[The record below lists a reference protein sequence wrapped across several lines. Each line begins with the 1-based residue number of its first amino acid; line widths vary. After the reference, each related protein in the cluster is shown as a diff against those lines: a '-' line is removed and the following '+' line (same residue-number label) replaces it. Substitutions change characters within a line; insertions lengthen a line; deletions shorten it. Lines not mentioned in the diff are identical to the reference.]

1 MNDQWSSHTNLELV
15 VDSKSNEQKP
25 SRLVSKL
32 HQFWNLLI
40 ESMITVGEL
49 KVRASENKFG
59 SIRWTV
65 DDPLIGRRM
74 HFDSETEVRE
84 WLDRR
89 YYK

>member
-1 MNDQWSSHTNLELV
+1 MNTQETNFARLESTIL
-15 VDSKSNEQKP
+15 SKSNEQKT
-25 SRLVSKL
+25 SGLASKL

-49 KVRASENKFG
+49 KVRASKNKFG
-59 SIRWTV
+59 SIRWTI

-74 HFDSETEVRE
+74 HFHSETEVRE

-89 YYK
+89 YYQ